1 MSDLAIHA
9 LAMKYK
15 RKLDDAYKKLARI
28 EDTIDF
34 YKHEFNLDIK
44 LMEDIKDII
53 EGDYFTEEEK
63 FFDEIFEPNENDED
77 GDIF

>member
-1 MSDLAIHA
+1 MSDIAIHM

-15 RKLDDAYKKLARI
+15 RKLDIAYKKLADI

-53 EGDYFTEEEK
+53 EGDYFKEEEK
-63 FFDEIFEPNENDED
+63 FSDEIFELDKED